1 MSVKFLSKEWA
12 DEFNTRAAADN
23 AAFKGKKA
31 TLMNV
36 IPDAPGGEV
45 RYAITFADDTATITI
60 GDVADPEVTMSQS
73 YETGAAIN
81 RGELDG
87 QKAFMQGKVKIT
99 GKMVKMMT
107 LRGALTQLSKVLAAI
122 DTEY

>member
-1 MSVKFLSKEWA
+1 MSVRFLSKEWA

-23 AAFKGKKA
+23 AAFKGKQG
-31 TLMNV
+31 TFMNV

-45 RYAITFADDTATITI
+45 RYALRFADDTATITI
-60 GDVADPEVTMSQS
+60 GDVADPEVTMNQS

-87 QKAFMQGKVKIT
+87 QKAFMQGKVKLT
-99 GKMVKMMT
+99 GKMIKMMQ
-107 LRGALTQLSKVLAAI
+107 LRGALTQISKVLASI
-122 DTEY
+122 DTDY

>member
-1 MSVKFLSKEWA
+1 MPVKFLSKEWA

-23 AAFKGKKA
+23 AAFKGKKG

-45 RYAITFADDTATITI
+45 RYVIRFADDTATITI
-60 GDVADPEVTMSQS
+60 ADIADPEVTMSQS

-81 RGELDG
+81 KGELDG
-87 QKAFMQGKVKIT
+87 QKAFMQGKVKLT
-99 GKMVKMMT
+99 GKMVKMMQ
-107 LRGALTQLSKVLAAI
+107 LRGALTQISKVLASI